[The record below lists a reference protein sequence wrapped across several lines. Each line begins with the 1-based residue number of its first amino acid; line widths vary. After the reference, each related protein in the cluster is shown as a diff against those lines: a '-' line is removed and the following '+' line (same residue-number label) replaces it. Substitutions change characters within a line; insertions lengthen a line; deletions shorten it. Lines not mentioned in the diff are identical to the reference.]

1 MKNLYRGEVF
11 YLIASPLDHV
21 EAYRYFEDGGLA
33 VVDGKIVEAGPF
45 EEIRSH
51 YPDFPVT
58 DYSGKLIT
66 PGFIDSHIHFSQSE
80 IQGMYGKQLLDWLD
94 EYTFPAEEAFS
105 SMEYAQDIA
114 RFFVKE
120 LVKNGTTTCAAYAT
134 VHPASVTALFSV
146 ASDYN
151 MCILAGKVMM
161 NRNAPDYLMDTTR
174 QSELI
179 AVA

>member
-1 MKNLYRGEVF
+1 MMKNLYRGEVF

-45 EEIRSH
+45 EAMRSR

-80 IQGMYGKQLLDWLD
+80 IQGMYGKQLLDGICTRYRSLFR
-94 EYTFPAEEAFS
+94 EGTGEERNYDLCRLCHGS
-105 SMEYAQDIA
+105 SCFRDRIIFRGYG
-114 RFFVKE
+114 V
-120 LVKNGTTTCAAYAT
+120 
-134 VHPASVTALFSV
+134 
-146 ASDYN
+146 
-151 MCILAGKVMM
+151 
-161 NRNAPDYLMDTTR
+161 
-174 QSELI
+174 
-179 AVA
+179 

>member
-1 MKNLYRGEVF
+1 MMKNLYRGEVF

-45 EEIRSH
+45 EAMRSR

-94 EYTFPAEEAFS
+94 EYTFPAEGSFLFHGICTRYRS
-105 SMEYAQDIA
+105 S
-114 RFFVKE
+114 FFVKE
-120 LVKNGTTTCAAYAT
+120 LVKNGTTTCAALCHGSSCFRDRIIFRGYG
-134 VHPASVTALFSV
+134 V
-146 ASDYN
+146 
-151 MCILAGKVMM
+151 
-161 NRNAPDYLMDTTR
+161 
-174 QSELI
+174 
-179 AVA
+179 

>member
-1 MKNLYRGEVF
+1 MKNLYRGEVL

-45 EEIRSH
+45 EAMRSR

-80 IQGMYGKQLLDWLD
+80 IQ
-94 EYTFPAEEAFS
+94 
-105 SMEYAQDIA
+105 
-114 RFFVKE
+114 
-120 LVKNGTTTCAAYAT
+120 
-134 VHPASVTALFSV
+134 ALEP
-146 ASDYN
+146 
-151 MCILAGKVMM
+151 ILSRNITKPQIIDNHILSKV
-161 NRNAPDYLMDTTR
+161 
-174 QSELI
+174 
-179 AVA
+179 

>member
-1 MKNLYRGEVF
+1 MMKNLYRGEVL

-45 EEIRSH
+45 EAMRSR

-94 EYTFPAEEAFS
+94 EYTFPPRKLSLPWNMHKISLAFREGTGKERNYDLCRLCHGS
-105 SMEYAQDIA
+105 SCF
-114 RFFVKE
+114 R
-120 LVKNGTTTCAAYAT
+120 
-134 VHPASVTALFSV
+134 
-146 ASDYN
+146 
-151 MCILAGKVMM
+151 
-161 NRNAPDYLMDTTR
+161 NRIIFRGYG
-174 QSELI
+174 
-179 AVA
+179 V

>member
-45 EEIRSH
+45 EAMRSR

-80 IQGMYGKQLLDWLD
+80 IQ
-94 EYTFPAEEAFS
+94 
-105 SMEYAQDIA
+105 
-114 RFFVKE
+114 
-120 LVKNGTTTCAAYAT
+120 
-134 VHPASVTALFSV
+134 ALEP
-146 ASDYN
+146 
-151 MCILAGKVMM
+151 ILSRNIIKLQITDNHILSKV
-161 NRNAPDYLMDTTR
+161 
-174 QSELI
+174 
-179 AVA
+179 

>member
-1 MKNLYRGEVF
+1 MKNLYRGEVL

-45 EEIRSH
+45 EAMRSR

-94 EYTFPAEEAFS
+94 EYTFPAEESFLFHGICTRYRSLFCEGTGEERNYDLCRLCHGS
-105 SMEYAQDIA
+105 SCF
-114 RFFVKE
+114 R
-120 LVKNGTTTCAAYAT
+120 
-134 VHPASVTALFSV
+134 
-146 ASDYN
+146 
-151 MCILAGKVMM
+151 
-161 NRNAPDYLMDTTR
+161 NRIIFRGYG
-174 QSELI
+174 
-179 AVA
+179 V

>member
-1 MKNLYRGEVF
+1 MRALYLGNLTNDRQ
-11 YLIASPLDHV
+11 DHV

-45 EEIRSH
+45 EAMRSR

-94 EYTFPAEEAFS
+94 EYTFPAKIHIL
-105 SMEYAQDIA
+105 Y
-114 RFFVKE
+114 
-120 LVKNGTTTCAAYAT
+120 
-134 VHPASVTALFSV
+134 SV
-146 ASDYN
+146 ATEN
-151 MCILAGKVMM
+151 NAVTEAG
-161 NRNAPDYLMDTTR
+161 
-174 QSELI
+174 
-179 AVA
+179 

>member
-45 EEIRSH
+45 EAMRSR

-94 EYTFPAEEAFS
+94 EYTFPAEEAIS

-120 LVKNGTTTCAAYAT
+120 TGEERNYDLCRLCHGSSC
-134 VHPASVTALFSV
+134 FR
-146 ASDYN
+146 
-151 MCILAGKVMM
+151 
-161 NRNAPDYLMDTTR
+161 NRIIFRGYG
-174 QSELI
+174 
-179 AVA
+179 V

>member
-1 MKNLYRGEVF
+1 MMKNLYRGEVF
-11 YLIASPLDHV
+11 YLITSPLDHV

-45 EEIRSH
+45 EAMRSR

-105 SMEYAQDIA
+105 SMEYAT
-114 RFFVKE
+114 RYRSLFRE
-120 LVKNGTTTCAAYAT
+120 GT
-134 VHPASVTALFSV
+134 
-146 ASDYN
+146 
-151 MCILAGKVMM
+151 GEE
-161 NRNAPDYLMDTTR
+161 RNYDLCRLCHGSSCFRDRIIFRGYG
-174 QSELI
+174 
-179 AVA
+179 V